1 MPAYIIVRI
10 QVTDPE
16 GIKAYQAAV
25 PPIVKQYGGRF
36 IARGGEVTTLEG
48 PNESRRVVII
58 EFPDRTTAEA
68 FYHSSEYTEA
78 RGLRE
83 GMAEAEFIAVDGVG

>member
-16 GIKAYQAAV
+16 GIKTYQASV
-25 PPIVKQYGGRF
+25 PPIVEQYGGRF

-48 PNESRRVVII
+48 PEESRRVVIM
-58 EFPDRTTAEA
+58 EFPDRAAAEA

-78 RGLRE
+78 RALRA